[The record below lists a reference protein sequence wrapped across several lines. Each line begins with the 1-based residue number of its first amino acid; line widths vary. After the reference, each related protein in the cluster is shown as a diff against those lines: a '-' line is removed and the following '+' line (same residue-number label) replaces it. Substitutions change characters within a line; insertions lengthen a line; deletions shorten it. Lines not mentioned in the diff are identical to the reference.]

1 MSSITPSFECTIV
14 QHWFPRFI
22 LFLHLNPYIMII
34 LHYICMITVFF
45 QYSFHWRL
53 LESVVPFVELNCQF
67 LLLNDMF
74 DMRAINYLLTYLQC
88 WCRNFQVARLST
100 IPLANGETC
109 SAEVTGL
116 FPGGDIDSKHWYQL
130 SVL

>member
-1 MSSITPSFECTIV
+1 MHHCAALVSPIYPVPTFKPIHHDYFT
-14 QHWFPRFI
+14 
-22 LFLHLNPYIMII
+22 LHLHDYS
-34 LHYICMITVFF
+34 FF